1 LQFVL
6 PARHGMGL
14 RVDRGAS
21 VKVINTHGSQVV
33 DTWAFSSNEPRQYSS
48 MDHTRSVN
56 SSIFANRGTV
66 VVSDQREPMLILSED
81 SSPGRHDTLLCPCNG
96 PVYRELGCIGYHRSC
111 SDNLHE
117 ALNEFGIALAFTP
130 ASLNL
135 FMNVPIADDGS
146 VKREPPASRPGDYV
160 VLTAQCDL
168 LLVLSACPQDV
179 TPINGTARTPCDVQ
193 IEVMAASGC

>member
-1 LQFVL
+1 LQFIL
-6 PARHGMGL
+6 RARHGKGV

-33 DTWAFSSNEPRQYSS
+33 DTWAFTLSEPRQYSS

-56 SSIFANRGTV
+56 SNIFANRGTMI
-66 VVSDQREPMLILSED
+66 VSDRREPMLLLSDD

-96 PVYRELGCIGYHRSC
+96 AVYRELGCTGYHRSC

-117 ALNEFGIALAFTP
+117 ALSEFDIAFPFTP

-135 FMNVPIADDGS
+135 FMNVPVADDGS
-146 VKREPPASRPGDYV
+146 VTREPPSARPGDYV
-160 VLTAQCDL
+160 VLTAACDL

-179 TPINGTARTPCDVQ
+179 TPINGAGRTPCDVQ
-193 IEVMAASGC
+193 IEVMSPGGY

>member
-6 PARHGMGL
+6 WARHGKAL
-14 RVDRGAS
+14 SVDRGAS

-33 DTWAFSSNEPRQYSS
+33 DTWAFTLTEPRQYSS

-56 SSIFANRGTV
+56 SNIFANRGTMI
-66 VVSDQREPMLILSED
+66 VSDRREPMLLISED

-96 PVYRELGCIGYHRSC
+96 PVYRELGCSGYHRSC

-117 ALNEFGIALAFTP
+117 ALSEFGVALSFTP

-135 FMNVPIADDGS
+135 FMNVPVADDGR
-146 VKREPPASRPGDYV
+146 VTREPPSARPGDHV

-168 LLVLSACPQDV
+168 LLVLSACPQDI
-179 TPINGTARTPCDVQ
+179 TPINGVGRTPRDVL
-193 IEVMAASGC
+193 IEVMSPSGC

>member
-14 RVDRGAS
+14 RVNRGAS

-33 DTWAFSSNEPRQYSS
+33 DTWAFSSNEPRRYSS

-56 SSIFANRGTV
+56 SNIFANRGTV

-96 PVYRELGCIGYHRSC
+96 PVYRELGCVGYHRNC

-146 VKREPPASRPGDYV
+146 VNREPPASRPGDYV

>member
-1 LQFVL
+1 MQFVL
-6 PARHGMGL
+6 WARHGKAL
-14 RVDRGAS
+14 SVERGAS

-33 DTWAFSSNEPRQYSS
+33 DTWAFTLTEPRQYSS

-56 SSIFANRGTV
+56 SNIFANRGTMI
-66 VVSDQREPMLILSED
+66 VSDRREPMLLIAED

-96 PVYRELGCIGYHRSC
+96 PVYRELGCSGYHRSC

-117 ALNEFGIALAFTP
+117 ALSEFGIALPFTP

-135 FMNVPIADDGS
+135 FMNVPVADDGR
-146 VKREPPASRPGDYV
+146 VTREPPSARPGDHV

-168 LLVLSACPQDV
+168 LLVLSACPQDL
-179 TPINGTARTPCDVQ
+179 TPINGVGRTPCDVL
-193 IEVMAASGC
+193 IEVTSPSGC

>member
-6 PARHGMGL
+6 WARHGKAL
-14 RVDRGAS
+14 SVDRGAS
-21 VKVINTHGSQVV
+21 VKVINIHGCQVV
-33 DTWAFSSNEPRQYSS
+33 DTWAFTLTEPRQYSS

-56 SSIFANRGTV
+56 SNIFANRGTMI
-66 VVSDQREPMLILSED
+66 VSDRREPMLLISED

-96 PVYRELGCIGYHRSC
+96 PVYRELGCSEYHRSC

-117 ALNEFGIALAFTP
+117 ALSEFGIALSFTP

-135 FMNVPIADDGS
+135 FMNVPVADDGR
-146 VKREPPASRPGDYV
+146 VTREPPSARPGDHV

-168 LLVLSACPQDV
+168 LLVLSACPQDI
-179 TPINGTARTPCDVQ
+179 TPINGVARTPCDVL
-193 IEVMAASGC
+193 IEVMSPSGC